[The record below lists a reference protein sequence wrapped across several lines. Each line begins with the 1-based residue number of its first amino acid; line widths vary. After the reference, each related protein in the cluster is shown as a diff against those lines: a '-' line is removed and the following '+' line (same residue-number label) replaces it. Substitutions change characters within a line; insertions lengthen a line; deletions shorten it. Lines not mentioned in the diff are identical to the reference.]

1 MIHVRKVI
9 GYLFVATVIVAA
21 LTPVSVGLLW
31 AIFVPLL
38 VVIGTMTIGWS
49 DREPEQNDISSSVYL
64 PLIASR
70 PPPSLILPL
79 S

>member
-1 MIHVRKVI
+1 MISIRKVI
-9 GYLFVATVIVAA
+9 GYVFVAAAVVAA

-38 VVIGTMTIGWS
+38 VVIRTMTIGWS
-49 DREPEQNDISSSVYL
+49 DRQPERNDV
-64 PLIASR
+64 PLCIYVPVIASR